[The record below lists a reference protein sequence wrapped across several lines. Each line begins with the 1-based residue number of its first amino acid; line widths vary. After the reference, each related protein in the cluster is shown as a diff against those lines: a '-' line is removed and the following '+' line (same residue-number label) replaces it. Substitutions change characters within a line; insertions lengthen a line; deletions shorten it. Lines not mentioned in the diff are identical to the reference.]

1 MSARHAGSNNIF
13 RLLNVI
19 RAVVPLLRQQGSG
32 HILNISGM
40 VGQFS
45 FPLASIYHATK
56 YAVEG
61 ISESLAKKVG
71 AFGIKVTIIEPGAFK
86 TGFRRPLDDVRG
98 TDRGLS
104 TRLWNNGKTI

>member
-1 MSARHAGSNNIF
+1 M
-13 RLLNVI
+13 LDVI
-19 RAVVPLLRQQGSG
+19 RAVMPLLRQQRSG

-40 VGQFS
+40 GGQVS
-45 FPLASIYHATK
+45 FPLAGIYHGTK
-56 YAVEG
+56 YAIEG
-61 ISESLAKKVG
+61 ISESLAKEVA
-71 AFGIKVTIIEPGAFK
+71 AFGIKVTLIEPGAFK